1 MYWQQRPDPD
11 NWIEQLRY
19 YMDHNNQLSENELR
33 DAFINL
39 AYMYVREYT
48 NVKLLEDGI
57 TQALGAKSDRFIEM
71 ATTQSKTAKEIAD
84 IDLNDGDV
92 RDILSITLNMLD
104 YIEENKM

>member
-19 YMDHNNQLSENELR
+19 FMDHNNQLSENELR

-57 TQALGAKSDRFIEM
+57 SQALGAKSDRFIEI
-71 ATTQSKTAKEIAD
+71 ATTQSKSAKELTD
-84 IDLNDGDV
+84 IEINEDE
-92 RDILSITLNMLD
+92 RDILGITLNMLD
-104 YIEENKM
+104 YIEENNL